1 MALAVLAGA
10 LAGIGMGY
18 VLQRGQLCFNSMFAD
33 AWKGRF
39 LLLRGWALAVAL
51 GRSDSPSST

>member
-1 MALAVLAGA
+1 MVVEVLAGA

-33 AWKGRF
+33 TWQGRF
-39 LLLRGWALAVAL
+39 LLLRG
-51 GRSDSPSST
+51 